1 MKCAALQRRFR
12 IEDTVVGDDADRI
25 SPDPRETRDERGSV
39 PGLELVEIRVVDN
52 ASDHLA
58 HVVRLAD
65 VRVDHAVDFL
75 GCVARRNRFRQIQR
89 GRLARIEIADDAPR
103 DRERVVV
110 VLRVMIGNAGDAR
123 MHVGAAELFRRD
135 DLARCRL
142 HERRSGEEDRS
153 LAANDDRFVA
163 HRRNVRAARCA
174 RAHDDGDLC
183 DARSGQRRL
192 VVEDPAEVLLVG
204 EHIGMRRQIGA
215 AGVDEVDA
223 RQSVLPR
230 DLLGTNVL
238 FHGHRKVRA
247 ALHRRVV
254 ADDHAFA
261 ARDAPDAGDQ
271 PRAGDV
277 VVVHAIGGELRQLEE
292 RTAGSISVRTRSRGS
307 SLPRPTCRARDASPP
322 PSSILAIR
330 SRMSA
335 TSAAIASRLRVN
347 VGSRGFTF
355 DSSVGIAAPVFEA
368 T

>member
-1 MKCAALQRRFR
+1 
-12 IEDTVVGDDADRI
+12 
-25 SPDPRETRDERGSV
+25 
-39 PGLELVEIRVVDN
+39 
-52 ASDHLA
+52 
-58 HVVRLAD
+58 
-65 VRVDHAVDFL
+65 
-75 GCVARRNRFRQIQR
+75 
-89 GRLARIEIADDAPR
+89 
-103 DRERVVV
+103 
-110 VLRVMIGNAGDAR
+110 

-142 HERRSGEEDRS
+142 HEWRSGEEDRS

-204 EHIGMRRQIGA
+204 KHIGMRRQIGA
-215 AGVDEVDA
+215 AGVDEIDA

-292 RTAGSISVRTRSRGS
+292 RTARIDQRAHALARQQLAASNVSRPGRFAAAELDFGDPLAHVRDERRHRVAIARERRIARIHFRFERRHRGS
-307 SLPRPTCRARDASPP
+307 GLRGNVKLRAISRATAPRGARPATRTAHRQHGASTASRVPDDASGGRHGSRARRQA
-322 PSSILAIR
+322 
-330 SRMSA
+330 
-335 TSAAIASRLRVN
+335 
-347 VGSRGFTF
+347 G
-355 DSSVGIAAPVFEA
+355 
-368 T
+368 